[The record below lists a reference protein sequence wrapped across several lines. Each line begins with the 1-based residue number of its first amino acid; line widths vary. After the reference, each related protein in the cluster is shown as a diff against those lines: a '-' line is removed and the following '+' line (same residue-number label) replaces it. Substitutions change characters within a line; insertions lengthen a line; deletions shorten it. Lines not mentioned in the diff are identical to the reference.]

1 MWAGSKALMAA
12 NNGKM
17 RHAKAIPTNIDA
29 SFVVVG
35 RWMQACGRKRQRR
48 QDPTQRSYTVWF
60 VENQLL
66 DEFQVHGCTTR
77 CLGSFIK
84 ALTVRALSARCSYV
98 SYVFSLF
105 VCSYA
110 CSRPNMHACMHACIL
125 CMWVYSV
132 YLCLHVCI
140 YFILVYVY
148 ACGYVCL

>member
-1 MWAGSKALMAA
+1 MWAGSKALMAS

-17 RHAKAIPTNIDA
+17 RHAKAIPANIDA

-77 CLGSFIK
+77 FLGSFTK
-84 ALTVRALSARCSYV
+84 ALTVRALSARCSHV

-105 VCSYA
+105 VCTYA
-110 CSRPNMHACMHACIL
+110 CSIDQICMHA
-125 CMWVYSV
+125 
-132 YLCLHVCI
+132 
-140 YFILVYVY
+140 F
-148 ACGYVCL
+148 YVCGSIVSIYVCMYAYILFLYTCMLVVMCVCN